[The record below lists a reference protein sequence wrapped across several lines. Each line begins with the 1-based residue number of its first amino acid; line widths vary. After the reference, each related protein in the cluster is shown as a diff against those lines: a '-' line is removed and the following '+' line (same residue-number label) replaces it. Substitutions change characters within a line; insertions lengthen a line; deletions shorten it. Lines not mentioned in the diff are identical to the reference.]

1 MDGEQ
6 MDYKVYQVEVNV
18 ETKVIV
24 FAREV
29 DGEAASYLAQDKI
42 EEQLKRAFHEIT
54 DLDMSTVRYS
64 QIDIYQQEI

>member
-64 QIDIYQQEI
+64 QIDIYQ

>member
-6 MDYKVYQVEVNV
+6 MDYKVYQVEVEV

-24 FAREV
+24 FARET

-54 DLDMSTVRYS
+54 NLEMSTVNYS
-64 QIDIYQQEI
+64 QIDIYQ